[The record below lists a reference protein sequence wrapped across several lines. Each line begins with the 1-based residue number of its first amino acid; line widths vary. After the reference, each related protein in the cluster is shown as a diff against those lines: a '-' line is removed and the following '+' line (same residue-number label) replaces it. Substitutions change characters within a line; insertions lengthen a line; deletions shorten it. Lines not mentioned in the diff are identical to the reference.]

1 MTGRGNLSSKAIV
14 AIARGIES
22 YSQRSWERRAR
33 IGMRRG
39 RKEYDE
45 GR

>member
-1 MTGRGNLSSKAIV
+1 MIRRGTSSNKAVV

-33 IGMRRG
+33 IGMRRR